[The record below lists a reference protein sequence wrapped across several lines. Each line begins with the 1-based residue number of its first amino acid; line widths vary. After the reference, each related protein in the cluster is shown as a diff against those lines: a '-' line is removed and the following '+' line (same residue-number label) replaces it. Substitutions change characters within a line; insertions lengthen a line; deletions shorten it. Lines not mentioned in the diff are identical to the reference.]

1 MYSHEQIN
9 DTGWDLLSYIISDS
23 AKDPGLDYTTA
34 KNIVPAVA
42 YGKKELE
49 LTVKDLEEQIQ

>member
-34 KNIVPAVA
+34 KNIGTAVA
-42 YGKKELE
+42 YGRKGTGAYGERF
-49 LTVKDLEEQIQ
+49 